1 MPKRINM
8 EGYVD
13 RKMLIFGII
22 FDNIIHLQMGGQP
35 SGKLECSTKS
45 TENRYAS

>member
-1 MPKRINM
+1 M

-13 RKMLIFGII
+13 RKMLIFCII
-22 FDNIIHLQMGGQP
+22 FDNIKHLMFGMRQMDGQP